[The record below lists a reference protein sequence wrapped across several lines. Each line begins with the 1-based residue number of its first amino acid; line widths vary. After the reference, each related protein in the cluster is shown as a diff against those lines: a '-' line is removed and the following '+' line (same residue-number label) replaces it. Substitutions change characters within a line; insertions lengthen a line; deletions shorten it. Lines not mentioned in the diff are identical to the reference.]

1 MLHYIANENFNI
13 TNDVYS
19 FVNLQKNQAMN
30 LTDQINEDIKT
41 AMKAGE
47 KDKLMA
53 LRDIK
58 SKLLLEMTKEG
69 GDGNVDDSKGMAILN
84 KLYKQRVESIE
95 IYKTQNRPDLAEEE
109 QKQADVIAAYLPEQ
123 LTGDK
128 LEAAVKDIIAQVGAT
143 TIADLGKVMGAANKA
158 LAGRADGKAISELVK
173 KMLA

>member
-1 MLHYIANENFNI
+1 
-13 TNDVYS
+13 
-19 FVNLQKNQAMN
+19 MN

-95 IYKTQNRPDLAEEE
+95 IYKAQNRPDLAEEE

-123 LTGDK
+123 LTGEK
-128 LEAAVKDIIAQVGAT
+128 LETAVKEIIAQVGAT